1 MEGVGGVPNL
11 HGQKAKSLCLYTLHL
26 ISKIAVSLFLSL
38 AFIFKF
44 FCPHI
49 SSSVLASGDGNLNQH
64 MGNLNTIQA
73 GKGRRSKYKRK
84 LSLGSFN
91 NRAHEGIKTVEADN
105 LCEFSRNSD
114 LCICIVTWN
123 MNGQVSY
130 EDLVELVGSNR
141 RFDIL
146 VVGLQEVPR
155 NNIARLLQD
164 ALVETHE

>member
-1 MEGVGGVPNL
+1 VPNL
-11 HGQKAKSLCLYTLHL
+11 HGQKAKSFCLYTLHL

-38 AFIFKF
+38 AFIFEF